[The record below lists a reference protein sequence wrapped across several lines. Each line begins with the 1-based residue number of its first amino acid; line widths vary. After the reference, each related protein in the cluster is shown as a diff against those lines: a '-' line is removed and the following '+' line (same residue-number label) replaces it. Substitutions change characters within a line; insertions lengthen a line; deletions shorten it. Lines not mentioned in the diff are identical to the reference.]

1 MYEFYRILFQNAEPK
16 WVVQRNDLNFS
27 QN

>member
-1 MYEFYRILFQNAEPK
+1 MYQFYRILFQNVEPK